1 MEEHYKSL
9 VRERILDLNPQ
20 GLGQRAIAREDRTTH
35 TFVNNVIRSYDV
47 TNSSIRKPRANF
59 AEPKIDTNV
68 LEYIEVQKQ
77 IKPSTYASEIQ
88 QRLLY
93 PNALPGSSQ
102 INRRLRV
109 HLMFRLEETDS
120 SSA

>member
-1 MEEHYKSL
+1 M
-9 VRERILDLNPQ
+9 NPQ
-20 GLGQRAIAREDRTTH
+20 GLGQRAIAREVRTTH

-47 TNSSIRKPRANF
+47 TNSFIRIPRANF

-68 LEYIEVQKQ
+68 LEYIEVQKR
-77 IKPSTYASEIQ
+77 IKPCTYASEIQ

-93 PNALPGSSQ
+93 RNALPGSSQ
-102 INRRLRV
+102 INRRLRE